1 MNTETLGGMPMIKAL
16 YLATLAD
23 RTWWAGLLQLAV
35 GIYIALMGVF
45 VTFYFAAEMFQLF
58 RD

>member
-1 MNTETLGGMPMIKAL
+1 MIKAL

-23 RTWWAGLLQLAV
+23 RTWWAGMLQLV
-35 GIYIALMGVF
+35 LGVYIALMGIF
-45 VTFYFAAEMFQLF
+45 VTFFFAAEMFDLF

>member
-1 MNTETLGGMPMIKAL
+1 MIKAL

-23 RTWWAGLLQLAV
+23 RTWWAGMLQLTL

-45 VTFYFAAEMFQLF
+45 VTFFVAAEMFDLF

>member
-1 MNTETLGGMPMIKAL
+1 VGGEMIKAL

-23 RTWWAGLLQLAV
+23 RTWWSGLLQLAL
-35 GIYIALMGVF
+35 GIYIALMGLI
-45 VTFYFAAEMFQLF
+45 VTVVVIGGVYDVF

>member
-1 MNTETLGGMPMIKAL
+1 MNTGNLGGMPMIKAL
-16 YLATLAD
+16 YLTTLAD
-23 RTWWAGLLQLAV
+23 RTWWAGMLQLAL

-45 VTFYFAAEMFQLF
+45 VTFFFAAEMLDLF

>member
-1 MNTETLGGMPMIKAL
+1 MIKAL
-16 YLATLAD
+16 YLSTLAD
-23 RTWWAGLLQLAV
+23 RAWWAGMLQLAV

-45 VTFYFAAEMFQLF
+45 VTFYCAAEMFDLF

>member
-1 MNTETLGGMPMIKAL
+1 MIKAL
-16 YLATLAD
+16 YLATLSD
-23 RTWWAGLLQLAV
+23 RNWWGGLLQLAL

-45 VTFYFAAEMFQLF
+45 VTFFFAAEMFDLF

>member
-1 MNTETLGGMPMIKAL
+1 MIKAL

-23 RTWWAGLLQLAV
+23 RTWWSGLLQLAL
-35 GIYIALMGVF
+35 GIYIALMGF
-45 VTFYFAAEMFQLF
+45 VVTVVVIGGVYDVF

>member
-1 MNTETLGGMPMIKAL
+1 MIKAL

-23 RTWWAGLLQLAV
+23 RTWWAGMLQLAL

-45 VTFYFAAEMFQLF
+45 VTFFVVAEMFDLF

>member
-1 MNTETLGGMPMIKAL
+1 MEIQMIKAL